1 MSFNVINLKHREA
14 QDMWLHIKD
23 ADGELMYA
31 DDKKKNLYALS
42 SNQFMAKYS
51 AKRS

>member
-14 QDMWLHIKD
+14 PDMWLHIKD

-31 DDKKKNLYALS
+31 DDKKKTALLTD
-42 SNQFMAKYS
+42 QPE
-51 AKRS
+51 